1 MLRQPWKKIKLLT
14 SISMLISATKVIVD
28 VVILVSELKALIFV
42 IFNLE
47 FAFDKIQGVF
57 TELFLNFDV

>member
-1 MLRQPWKKIKLLT
+1 
-14 SISMLISATKVIVD
+14 MLISATKVIVD

-57 TELFLNFDV
+57 TKLLLNFDV

>member
-1 MLRQPWKKIKLLT
+1 MV
-14 SISMLISATKVIVD
+14 ISATKVIVD

>member
-1 MLRQPWKKIKLLT
+1 
-14 SISMLISATKVIVD
+14 MLISATKVIVD
-28 VVILVSELKALIFV
+28 VAILVSELKALIFV

-57 TELFLNFDV
+57 TKLLLNFDV

>member
-1 MLRQPWKKIKLLT
+1 
-14 SISMLISATKVIVD
+14 MLISATKVIVD

-42 IFNLE
+42 ILNLE
-47 FAFDKIQGVF
+47 FAFDKIQEVF